1 MMFLN
6 LIHVMK
12 IKNEV
17 VGSLVNHSLPPD
29 DLNLDL
35 NTLSLRVEKMVE
47 AMTLSLEVEDDSLEK
62 TRKTLNPKGVFIGF
76 PSRLK

>member
-1 MMFLN
+1 MFLN

-62 TRKTLNPKGVFIGF
+62 N
-76 PSRLK
+76 

>member
-1 MMFLN
+1 MLTKNIPYIMMFLN

-35 NTLSLRVEKMVE
+35 NALSLRVEKMVE
-47 AMTLSLEVEDDSLEK
+47 AMTLSLEVEDDSL
-62 TRKTLNPKGVFIGF
+62 
-76 PSRLK
+76 

>member
-35 NTLSLRVEKMVE
+35 NALSLRVEKMVE

-62 TRKTLNPKGVFIGF
+62 TMKTLNPKGVFIGF